1 MTLEDRLKAIG
12 LDKQQQSSGQEPP
25 KANNLATLLSQ
36 GLQSEDK
43 RILNV
48 SQSSA

>member
-12 LDKQQQSSGQEPP
+12 LDKQQASGQEVP

-48 SQSSA
+48 SL